1 MSTVIEL
8 TEAPDPAR
16 CCELLAGLPYRLF
29 LDSATP
35 ATRLG
40 RYSFLTADPVAI
52 VQSKGAR
59 TEVHD
64 ARNGVRIVAG
74 DALAQVGALLRAYRC
89 DALEGLPPF
98 QGGAAGYLAYDW
110 GRVLERIPENRYE
123 DLGLPDAAF
132 GIYDWVIGWDHRAS
146 RAWLISTG
154 IPEVDDAAR
163 ARRAD
168 ERAQAVVDI
177 LRVRSWARTLYS
189 RRLQARQRRRS
200 PLPSGPRPIAS
211 RRRRLVGSASRRP
224 ILLHT

>member
-1 MSTVIEL
+1 M
-8 TEAPDPAR
+8 
-16 CCELLAGLPYRLF
+16 
-29 LDSATP
+29 
-35 ATRLG
+35 
-40 RYSFLTADPVAI
+40 
-52 VQSKGAR
+52 QSKGAR

-177 LRVRSWARTLYS
+177 LGGDRGAAL
-189 RRLQARQRRRS
+189 
-200 PLPSGPRPIAS
+200 
-211 RRRRLVGSASRRP
+211 
-224 ILLHT
+224 